1 MTSLNHKVL
10 FSVIFA
16 VFVLF
21 SSGLISEE
29 NMTLKALAQSVE
41 TYRGQEIEMLFRLRN
56 YSEHFKTITF
66 YDKNN
71 HDIVFDISDRRKD
84 KVIKSNLR
92 TMHEGS
98 IYRVIFTVEGID
110 SKGKIQGRIKSF
122 TMELLERLP

>member
-1 MTSLNHKVL
+1 MMSSNRKFSFIIIIAVCVL
-10 FSVIFA
+10 FS
-16 VFVLF
+16 F
-21 SSGLISEE
+21 SLISEE
-29 NMTLKALAQSVE
+29 NMTLKALAESVE

-56 YSEHFKTITF
+56 HSEHFKTITF

-84 KVIKSNLR
+84 KIIKSNLR

>member
-1 MTSLNHKVL
+1 MSSNRKFSFIIIIAVCVL
-10 FSVIFA
+10 FS
-16 VFVLF
+16 F
-21 SSGLISEE
+21 SLISEE
-29 NMTLKALAQSVE
+29 NMTLKALAESIE

-56 YSEHFKTITF
+56 HSEHFKTITF

-84 KVIKSNLR
+84 KIIKSNLR

>member
-1 MTSLNHKVL
+1 MSSNRKFSFIIIIAVCVL
-10 FSVIFA
+10 FS
-16 VFVLF
+16 F
-21 SSGLISEE
+21 SLISEE
-29 NMTLKALAQSVE
+29 NMTLKALAESVE

-56 YSEHFKTITF
+56 HSEHFKTITF

-84 KVIKSNLR
+84 KIIKSNLR

>member
-1 MTSLNHKVL
+1 MSSNRK
-10 FSVIFA
+10 FSFIIIIA
-16 VFVLF
+16 VCVFF
-21 SSGLISEE
+21 SFSLISEE
-29 NMTLKALAQSVE
+29 NMTLKALAESVE

-56 YSEHFKTITF
+56 HSEHFKTITF

-84 KVIKSNLR
+84 KIIKSNLR

>member
-10 FSVIFA
+10 FSVILA

-41 TYRGQEIEMLFRLRN
+41 TYRGQEIEMLLRLRN
-56 YSEHFKTITF
+56 HSEHFKTITF

-98 IYRVIFTVEGID
+98 IYRVI
-110 SKGKIQGRIKSF
+110 
-122 TMELLERLP
+122 